1 MDADKNGSESA
12 MKFFIDTANI
22 NEIREAESLGI
33 LDGVTT
39 NPSLIAKEN
48 KPFKETILEI
58 CSIVNGPVSV
68 EVVATDKDGMLKE
81 ANEFAKWHKNV
92 VIKLP
97 TTRDG
102 VKACK
107 ALTDNGIKVNMTLCF
122 SPNQALLVAKAGA
135 TYVSPFVGRLD
146 DISQDG
152 MQIIKDIV
160 WIYENYGYQTQVLT
174 ASVRHPMHVV
184 EAAKA
189 GSHVATIP
197 WKVLDMMFNHP
208 LTDKGLAAFLKDWE
222 KVKS

>member
-1 MDADKNGSESA
+1 
-12 MKFFIDTANI
+12 MKFFIDTANLE
-22 NEIREAESLGI
+22 EIREAEALAI

-39 NPSLIAKEN
+39 NPSLIAKEG
-48 KPFKETILEI
+48 KPFKDTILQI
-58 CSIVNGPVSV
+58 CNIVNGPVST
-68 EVVATDKDGMLKE
+68 EVTALDKDGMLKQGRE
-81 ANEFAKWHKNV
+81 YASWHKNV
-92 VIKLP
+92 VVKLP
-97 TTRDG
+97 TTREG
-102 VKACK
+102 IKACK
-107 ALTDNGIKVNMTLCF
+107 VLSGEGIKTNLTLCF

-135 TYVSPFVGRLD
+135 TYVSPFIGRVD

-152 MQIIKDIV
+152 MQLIRDIV
-160 WIYENYGYQTQVLT
+160 LIYKNYGFTTQILT

-197 WKVLDMMFNHP
+197 WKVLDMLFNHP